1 MEYAIITVKTRD
13 GTWEADM
20 ELPARMKLRDVALKV
35 LDTVKAMDEN
45 RFGALHKLRFVYE
58 NKVLNDEA
66 TLADY
71 GIWDG
76 SIVSLDC

>member
-1 MEYAIITVKTRD
+1 MEYAIVTIRTKD

-20 ELPARMKLRDVALKV
+20 ELPAKMKLKDVALKV
-35 LDTVKAMDEN
+35 LDTIKAMDEA
-45 RFGALHKLRFVYE
+45 RFGELHKLRFVYGD
-58 NKVLNDEA
+58 KLLNEEA

-71 GIWDG
+71 QIWDG

>member
-1 MEYAIITVKTRD
+1 MEYAIVTIRTKD

-20 ELPARMKLRDVALKV
+20 ELPAKMKLKNVALKV
-35 LDTVKAMDEN
+35 LDTIKAMDEN
-45 RFGALHKLRFVYE
+45 RFGMLHKVQFIHE
-58 NKVLNDEA
+58 NKVLNEEA

-76 SIVSLDC
+76 SVVLLNC